1 MLLGLE
7 YVIWAVL
14 AVYFAGMLAMGW
26 WSRRRASRQ
35 SGYLIGDRRFGTPM
49 MVMHSFGAGT
59 NPGDAAGVIS
69 GSVAAGASGVWASW
83 LWLFGT
89 PFYWL
94 VAPLVRRMRCLT
106 LADFFEERFGRGA
119 AALYIVVASVGMVVC
134 LSSVL
139 LATTSTVQGMMGKAA
154 ADDAEAWFFGIL
166 FVSTLTFMVY
176 SYWGGIV
183 AAIRTDFIQ
192 GLMIIF
198 LSFMAVPA
206 ALNLPSVGGL
216 SGMRETLAAASE
228 KQGVNLLSMFDPGR
242 PPVATEP
249 PPQDAPAA
257 VDKPAPKPP
266 RQPPRFDLWII
277 LLLCVQ
283 APLSALALPHLIT
296 VCGAGKSEWEGRM
309 GFAGGNMLKRICT
322 IGWAVL
328 GLCWLAHLTSQGIAI
343 DQSTADAAFGESL
356 QHLLPPFFQGLMLA
370 SIMAAAMS
378 SGNAFQVT
386 VAGLFSENL
395 YRRYVRPEASD
406 HSTLMV
412 TKITGVVYVLA
423 AVVVSIGFRD
433 VVGAIMAYF
442 TILALVGISTAMGLL
457 WRRMNQAGV
466 YGATILAVATFLG
479 TRIAGSPR
487 AIEIGAPLVAGVV
500 GGVLFSLISRP
511 PDPKVVE
518 RFFTKIYTP
527 IGQEEKLEQ
536 SLDEAVPPSE
546 QFLTAGGLF
555 IVKPSRESWVG
566 FLAFLGLCVAC
577 VAAMQAVLSW

>member
-14 AVYFAGMLAMGW
+14 ALYFAGMLALGW

-83 LWLFGT
+83 LWMFGT

-106 LADFFEERFGRGA
+106 LADYFEERFGRGA
-119 AALYIVVASVGMVVC
+119 AALYIVVAAVGMVVC
-134 LSSVL
+134 LTSVL

-154 ADDAEAWFFGIL
+154 TDDAEAWFYGIL
-166 FVSTLTFMVY
+166 LISTLTFMIY

-192 GLMIIF
+192 GLMIIA

-206 ALNLPSVGGL
+206 AIYLPSVGGL
-216 SGMRETLAAASE
+216 SGMRAALAAASPE
-228 KQGVNLLSMFDPGR
+228 RGADLLSMFDP
-242 PPVATEP
+242 A
-249 PPQDAPAA
+249 
-257 VDKPAPKPP
+257 
-266 RQPPRFDLWII
+266 RFNLGVV
-277 LLLCVQ
+277 LVLCAQ

-328 GLCWLAHLTSQGIAI
+328 GLCWLAHLIRQGAEI
-343 DQSTADAAFGESL
+343 DTATADAAFGDSIRY
-356 QHLLPPFFQGLMLA
+356 LLPPVFQGLMLA
-370 SIMAAAMS
+370 AIMAAAMS

-395 YRRYVRPEASD
+395 YRRYIRPNASD
-406 HSTLMV
+406 HSALMV
-412 TKITGVVYVLA
+412 TKMAGVVYVVA
-423 AVVVSIGFRD
+423 AVVVAILLRS
-433 VVGAIMAYF
+433 VVDAIMVYF
-442 TILALVGISTAMGLL
+442 RILALVGISTAMGLL
-457 WRRMNQAGV
+457 WRRMNQAGM
-466 YGATILAVATFLG
+466 YGATILAVAVFLL
-479 TRIAGSPR
+479 AEYV
-487 AIEIGAPLVAGVV
+487 IEGVPPAVAIGAPLVAGTL
-500 GGVLFSLISRP
+500 GGIVFSLVTRP
-511 PDPKVVE
+511 PDRKVVE

-527 IGQEEKLEQ
+527 VGQDEKLAQ
-536 SLDEAVPPSE
+536 PLDEAVPPSD

-566 FLAFLGLCVAC
+566 FLAFLALCVAC
-577 VAAMQAVLSW
+577 VAVMYALLAQ

>member
-14 AVYFAGMLAMGW
+14 ALYFVGMLALGW

-35 SGYLIGDRRFGTPM
+35 SGYLIGDRKFGTTM
-49 MVMHSFGAGT
+49 MVMHAFGAGT
-59 NPGDAAGVIS
+59 NPGDAAGVVS

-83 LWLFGT
+83 LWMFGT

-106 LADFFEERFGRGA
+106 LADFFEERFGLGA
-119 AALYIVVASVGMVVC
+119 SALYVIVATVGMVVC

-154 ADDAEAWFFGIL
+154 TDDAEAWFYGIL
-166 FVSTLTFMVY
+166 VVSTLTFMIY

-206 ALNLPSVGGL
+206 AMNLPSVGGI
-216 SGMRETLAAASE
+216 SGMRETLAAASVDH
-228 KQGVNLLSMFDPGR
+228 GANLLSLFDP
-242 PPVATEP
+242 A
-249 PPQDAPAA
+249 
-257 VDKPAPKPP
+257 
-266 RQPPRFDLWII
+266 RFNLWVV
-277 LLLCVQ
+277 LLLCAQ

-309 GFAGGNMLKRICT
+309 GFAGGNILKRICT
-322 IGWAVL
+322 IGWGVL
-328 GLCWLAHLTSQGIAI
+328 GLCWLAHLVSQGAEI
-343 DQSTADAAFGESL
+343 DAGTVDAAFGDSL
-356 QHLLPPFFQGLMLA
+356 RHLLPPLFQGLMLA

-386 VAGLFSENL
+386 VAGLFSENI
-395 YRRYVRPEASD
+395 YRRYLRPDASD
-406 HSTLMV
+406 HNALMA
-412 TKITGVVYVLA
+412 TKIAGVVYVLA
-423 AVVVSIGFRD
+423 AVVASIVLRSVLD
-433 VVGAIMAYF
+433 AIMAYF

-457 WRRMNQAGV
+457 WRRMNQAGM
-466 YGATILAVATFLG
+466 YGATILASGVFLATRYMMAGCPPAVA
-479 TRIAGSPR
+479 
-487 AIEIGAPLVAGVV
+487 IGAPLVAGVL
-500 GGVLFSLISRP
+500 GGIGFSLATRP
-511 PDPKVVE
+511 PDPKVIE

-527 IGQEEKLEQ
+527 VGQDHKLSQ
-536 SLDEAVPPSE
+536 SLDEAVPKSE
-546 QFLTAGGLF
+546 QLITRGGLF

-566 FLAFLGLCVAC
+566 FLVLLGLCVAC
-577 VAAMQAVLSW
+577 VVVMLALLAW

>member
-14 AVYFAGMLAMGW
+14 ALYFAGMLALGW

-59 NPGDAAGVIS
+59 NPGDAAGVAS
-69 GSVAAGASGVWASW
+69 ASVAAGASGVWASW

-119 AALYIVVASVGMVVC
+119 AALYIVVATVGMVVC
-134 LSSVL
+134 LTSVL

-154 ADDAEAWFFGIL
+154 TDDAEAWFYGIL
-166 FVSTLTFMVY
+166 FVSTLTFMIY

-192 GLMIIF
+192 GLMIIA

-206 ALNLPSVGGL
+206 AMYLPSVGGL
-216 SGMRETLAAASE
+216 SGMRATLAAASPE
-228 KQGVNLLSMFDPGR
+228 RGADLLSMFDP
-242 PPVATEP
+242 A
-249 PPQDAPAA
+249 
-257 VDKPAPKPP
+257 
-266 RQPPRFDLWII
+266 RFNLGVV
-277 LLLCVQ
+277 LVLCAQ

-328 GLCWLAHLTSQGIAI
+328 GLCWLAHLIRQGAEI
-343 DQSTADAAFGESL
+343 DAATADAAFGDSIR
-356 QHLLPPFFQGLMLA
+356 HLLPPFFQGLMLA
-370 SIMAAAMS
+370 AIMAAAMS

-395 YRRYVRPEASD
+395 YRRYIRPDASD
-406 HSTLMV
+406 HSALTV
-412 TKITGVVYVLA
+412 TKLAGVVYVVA
-423 AVVVSIGFRD
+423 AVVVAILLRS
-433 VVGAIMAYF
+433 VVDAIMVYF
-442 TILALVGISTAMGLL
+442 RILALVGISTAMGLL
-457 WRRMNQAGV
+457 WRRMNQAGM
-466 YGATILAVATFLG
+466 YGATILAVAVFLLAEYVIEG
-479 TRIAGSPR
+479 VPPAV
-487 AIEIGAPLVAGVV
+487 AIGGPLVAGTL
-500 GGVLFSLISRP
+500 GGIVFSLVTRP
-511 PDPKVVE
+511 PDPKIVE

-527 IGQEEKLEQ
+527 VGQDEKLGQ
-536 SLDEAVPPSE
+536 PLDEAVPPSE

-577 VAAMQAVLSW
+577 VVVMYALLGS